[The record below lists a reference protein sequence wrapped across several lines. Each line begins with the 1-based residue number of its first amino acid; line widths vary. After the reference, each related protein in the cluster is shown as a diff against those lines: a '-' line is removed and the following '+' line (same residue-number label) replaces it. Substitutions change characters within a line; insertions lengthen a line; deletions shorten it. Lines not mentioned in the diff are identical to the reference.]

1 MASLRKRYQ
10 NRSETNND
18 APVTTAPTAAK
29 LPEPITEQAAPE
41 PNPADE
47 KPSAV
52 EQAEKDAIKKR
63 IAELERAEDLQSAA
77 LDQQVRFARE
87 RQRQVANVPE
97 HIRRWAE
104 ENPRYVSDPIGQAEL
119 NVAILKA
126 QRDGKNWQDPDFIEV
141 TERHLGLRQQAERPV
156 VTREPSQRQPVQRQ
170 QPVRQQASRGPAV
183 SAPPTREVPSMTTG
197 RPVSDVRLSEEES
210 RFARSLGLSESEY
223 LEQKIKMKRLQAAG
237 ALQDGRQ

>member
-87 RQRQVANVPE
+87 RQRQVAATAGK
-97 HIRRWAE
+97 RRRCASATS
-104 ENPRYVSDPIGQAEL
+104 R
-119 NVAILKA
+119 
-126 QRDGKNWQDPDFIEV
+126 QR
-141 TERHLGLRQQAERPV
+141 R
-156 VTREPSQRQPVQRQ
+156 RQPSLTKVQRELMAMIAEHREI
-170 QPVRQQASRGPAV
+170 PRREARRIFLRELSR
-183 SAPPTREVPSMTTG
+183 
-197 RPVSDVRLSEEES
+197 
-210 RFARSLGLSESEY
+210 AR
-223 LEQKIKMKRLQAAG
+223 RAA
-237 ALQDGRQ
+237 